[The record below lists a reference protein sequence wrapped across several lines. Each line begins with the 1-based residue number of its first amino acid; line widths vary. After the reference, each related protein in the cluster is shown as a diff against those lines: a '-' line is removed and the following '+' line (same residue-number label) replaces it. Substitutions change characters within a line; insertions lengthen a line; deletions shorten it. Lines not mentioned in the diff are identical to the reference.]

1 MPRYLVE
8 RTFSSGGRA
17 AAAAEGSATNLCS
30 AVIPANAREGVT
42 WIHSLVTPDRCR
54 SFCIVDSPSP
64 EAIRVAAQ
72 ATALPVDR
80 VDPRSLMHRLVIVT
94 LAAFTSTRTFAL
106 LVLAPMATGGSLS

>member
-8 RTFSSGGRA
+8 RTLSVGAVMAVDDCADGR
-17 AAAAEGSATNLCS
+17 CH
-30 AVIPANAREGVT
+30 AVLRANAQEAVT
-42 WIHSLVTPDRCR
+42 WIQSFVTPDGRR

-80 VDPRSLMHRLVIVT
+80 ITEVRVFDPYC
-94 LAAFTSTRTFAL
+94 F
-106 LVLAPMATGGSLS
+106 

>member
-8 RTFSSGGRA
+8 RTFCAPDRARLTDDDGAAGR
-17 AAAAEGSATNLCS
+17 CD
-30 AVIPANAREGVT
+30 AVVRANALEGVT
-42 WIHSLVTPDRCR
+42 WLRSFVTPDRCR

-80 VDPRSLMHRLVIVT
+80 ITEVRVFDPPLR
-94 LAAFTSTRTFAL
+94 
-106 LVLAPMATGGSLS
+106 APRHPSPEAP

>member
-8 RTFSSGGRA
+8 RTFKA
-17 AAAAEGSATNLCS
+17 PACAGSAPDGLDGDHCHE
-30 AVIPANAREGVT
+30 VIRANASEGVT
-42 WIHSLVTPDRCR
+42 WIHSFVTPDRCR

-80 VDPRSLMHRLVIVT
+80 ITEVRIFDPYFL
-94 LAAFTSTRTFAL
+94 
-106 LVLAPMATGGSLS
+106 

>member
-8 RTFSSGGRA
+8 RTFCAPARTGTAATGPALTHCAEVIRANSS
-17 AAAAEGSATNLCS
+17 
-30 AVIPANAREGVT
+30 EGVT
-42 WIHSLVTPDRCR
+42 WIHSFVTPDRCR

-80 VDPRSLMHRLVIVT
+80 ITEVRVFDPYFL
-94 LAAFTSTRTFAL
+94 
-106 LVLAPMATGGSLS
+106 